1 MWIGRHTMLNI
12 KRSAAAIPA
21 QDVKRARQFYEQK
34 LGLKPAEEEAD
45 GGAMYRTGETGF
57 LVFQS
62 TGKASGEHTQM
73 ALEVDDVSS
82 AVSEL
87 KSKGLNP
94 GRPLQTA
101 ATCHRLVTGVRN
113 NGCRGL
119 RRRSRWSGLVS
130 QDGRRW
136 NPTSLPSWGP
146 WFHPLLPGTPGGS
159 RRPTRGHLLRSTGL
173 REFGPAG

>member
-1 MWIGRHTMLNI
+1 MLNI

-87 KSKGLNP
+87 KSKGVKPEEYDYPNFK
-94 GRPLQTA
+94 TKD
-101 ATCHRLVTGVRN
+101 
-113 NGCRGL
+113 
-119 RRRSRWSGLVS
+119 GLVDLP
-130 QDGRRW
+130 DG
-136 NPTSLPSWGP
+136 TKGA
-146 WFHPLLPGTPGGS
+146 WFKDTEGNLIALTQRVPAQT
-159 RRPTRGHLLRSTGL
+159 PTR
-173 REFGPAG
+173 